1 MINKVLEM
9 ERDRLEADAQKE
21 CKEKRRRGEGSSHTL
36 AQR

>member
-9 ERDRLEADAQKE
+9 ERDRPEADAQRE
-21 CKEKRRRGEGSSHTL
+21 RKEKRHWGKGSSRTL